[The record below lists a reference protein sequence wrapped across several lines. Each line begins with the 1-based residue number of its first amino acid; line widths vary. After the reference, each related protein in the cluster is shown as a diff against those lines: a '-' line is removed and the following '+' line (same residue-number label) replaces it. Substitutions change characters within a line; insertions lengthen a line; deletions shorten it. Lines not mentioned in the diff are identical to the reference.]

1 MKTNLGIKV
10 FAIIVS
16 IILLIPISINWF
28 SFLARSFSNDVVA
41 DNVVVASETPLIFFQ
56 ILTDSTVAVSKC
68 HPEIENISIP
78 EKVLINGND
87 YTITC
92 IGNKAFK
99 NCSGLKSIEIP
110 ESVTHIGNSAFK
122 FCSSLES
129 IKIPASVTS
138 IEESTF
144 NGCSKLWN
152 VEIPESVTIIG
163 KYAFQ
168 NCSRL
173 YSIEIPTNV
182 TKIEDYAFDGC
193 NDLRVIIYYNSG
205 DDVVI
210 GYNAFKGCRFITYKY
225 TE

>member
-1 MKTNLGIKV
+1 MKVNSGIKALAV
-10 FAIIVS
+10 IVS
-16 IILLIPISINWF
+16 IILMIPTSINWF
-28 SFLARSFSNDVVA
+28 SFLTHTFSDDNDTSV
-41 DNVVVASETPLIFFQ
+41 NPLKYN
-56 ILTDSTVAVSKC
+56 ILTDSTAAVSKC
-68 HPEIENISIP
+68 LYLGIDTISIP

-110 ESVTHIGNSAFK
+110 ESVTSIGKYAFEY
-122 FCSSLES
+122 CSSLES

-152 VEIPESVTIIG
+152 VEIPASITHIG
-163 KYAFQ
+163 NSAFQ
-168 NCSRL
+168 GCSSLR
-173 YSIEIPTNV
+173 SIEIPENV
-182 TKIEDYAFDGC
+182 TKIGDYAFDGC